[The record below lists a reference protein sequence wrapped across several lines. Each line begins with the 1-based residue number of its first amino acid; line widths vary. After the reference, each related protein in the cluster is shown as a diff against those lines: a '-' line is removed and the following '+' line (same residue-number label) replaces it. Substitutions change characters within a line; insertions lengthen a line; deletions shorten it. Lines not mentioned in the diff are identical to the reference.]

1 MAIKERSGTEWV
13 PVSGGGGEAIGVVLA
28 WSGAASNIPVGY
40 LLCDGSAISRTT
52 YSGLFAAIGTTN
64 GAGNGSSTFNLPD
77 LRDKFIVG
85 ASSSTGD
92 TTYPGVSPAATGGN
106 ADATVIAQH
115 AHTLPALRLNQAN
128 NSTVNITLGSGQS
141 YSIGYSNST
150 MSSMTTGNVSG
161 GSATNGNLPPYY
173 ALCYI
178 IKVFDARSSNV
189 TTGPTGPT
197 GAPGGSLN
205 YCNLNK
211 TTLTENINVT
221 FANRVVVRFDNEVSK
236 DSIYTHSNSTNPG
249 RVTVTDSGFFMINA
263 TINYDNGGNNRI
275 SPRASLFKNGTE
287 ISETRASSY
296 SRGTSYGDEKVIQIN
311 TVLELAANDYLE
323 VYAWRDQADQNTAA
337 NTLVGECEFVLTRIS
352 GAAAAPGPAGPTG
365 TTGPAGAQGP
375 PGGAGPT
382 GPSGGLNDASTAHG
396 RLTSDY
402 SKSGTSFETA
412 LSVSIDPVQTN
423 SKILVLALGA
433 AKGVYGGSSS
443 GQQANAFVNVTRG
456 NTTVGR
462 EYEMSRFGNAPT
474 TFSQAILDTNNH
486 SGNSVTYNLRI
497 KSSSNNRAV
506 SLRDGAS
513 LVLIEVTV

>member
-1 MAIKERSGTEWV
+1 MAIKVRSGTEWV

-106 ADATVIAQH
+106 ADATVVAQH
-115 AHTLPALRLNQAN
+115 AHTLPAIRLNQPN
-128 NSTVNITLGSGQS
+128 DSTVNITLGSGQS

-150 MSSMTTGNVSG
+150 MSSMTTGDVSS

-189 TTGPTGPT
+189 TTGPTGPA

-263 TINYDNGGNNRI
+263 TIGYDNTGGNRI

-296 SRGTSYGDEKVIQIN
+296 SRGASYGDEKAIQIN
-311 TVLELAANDYLE
+311 TVLELTANDYLE
-323 VYAWRDQADQNTAA
+323 VYAWRDQADQTGAA
-337 NTLVGECEFVLTRIS
+337 NTVVGECEFVLTRVS

-375 PGGAGPT
+375 PGAPGPPGSST
-382 GPSGGLNDASTAHG
+382 TPSVVVSGETSHTVTSGSYTTFKTLNITPST
-396 RLTSDY
+396 
-402 SKSGTSFETA
+402 SGTSLLVVVNGDAVSAEDVDN
-412 LSVSIDPVQTN
+412 SVKNVQV
-423 SKILVLALGA
+423 KLMR
-433 AKGVYGGSSS
+433 SSS
-443 GQQANAFVNVTRG
+443 QIG
-456 NTTVGR
+456 NTITSTRNGR
-462 EYEMSRFGNAPT
+462 TLNIVAKDSPT
-474 TFSQAILDTNNH
+474 HNGSQ
-486 SGNSVTYNLRI
+486 VTYAIQARTTGGGDDDPQF
-497 KSSSNNRAV
+497 RASIFV
-506 SLRDGAS
+506 YEI
-513 LVLIEVTV
+513 V